1 MKDVMCL
8 HEFGFNALAPNSENI
23 IITKAQYNRLDVRFT
38 NKFCL
43 FDNDLAGV
51 KGAKKYKREFGI
63 KCIFIKRKYAKDMSD
78 LYKAISNTQ
87 FWIVVD
93 ELKDIISGKVNNTK
107 HFYVF

>member
-1 MKDVMCL
+1 MPTKRKYRFISNWTSTTLQGVRVLPKSGDHLIITKSMKDVMCL

-63 KCIFIKRKYAKDMSD
+63 KCIFY
-78 LYKAISNTQ
+78 
-87 FWIVVD
+87 
-93 ELKDIISGKVNNTK
+93 
-107 HFYVF
+107 